1 MTIMKEEDIDRE
13 WVYGKNTTMDD
24 LSDEQIEWLEENDP
38 DRLGEIGENTND
50 MYRDM
55 MFPDGL
61 EDD

>member
-1 MTIMKEEDIDRE
+1 
-13 WVYGKNTTMDD
+13 MDD

-55 MFPDGL
+55 MFL
-61 EDD
+61 VLILVYHI